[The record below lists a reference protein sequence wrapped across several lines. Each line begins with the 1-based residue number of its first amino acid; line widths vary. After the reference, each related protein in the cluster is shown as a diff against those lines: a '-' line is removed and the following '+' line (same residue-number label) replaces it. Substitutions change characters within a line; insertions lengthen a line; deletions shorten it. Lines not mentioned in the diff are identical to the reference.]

1 MTTMNVEK
9 TETGDTVYTYKGR
22 NMYEGLSPTEEA
34 FVRVIEK
41 ELGEIVACSVSC
53 VLAKETQQL
62 VCVTDLQLS
71 LIRDYARMHEFAL
84 PPSLEK

>member
-1 MTTMNVEK
+1 MTDVRIEIENGE
-9 TETGDTVYTYKGR
+9 TVYVYKGK
-22 NMYEGLSPTEEA
+22 NLYDGLTAAEEA
-34 FVRVIEK
+34 FVRVINK

-53 VLAKETQQL
+53 VLAGETQQL

-84 PPSLEK
+84 PPSLIK